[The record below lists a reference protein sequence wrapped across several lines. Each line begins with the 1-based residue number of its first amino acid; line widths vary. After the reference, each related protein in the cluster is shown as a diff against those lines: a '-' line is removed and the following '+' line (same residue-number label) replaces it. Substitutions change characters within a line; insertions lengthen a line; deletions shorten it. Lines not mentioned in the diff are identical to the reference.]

1 MTLIE
6 EPEKLRGA
14 LAPLRRR
21 LLTRLR
27 SAASASELAREFEV
41 SRQKLNYH
49 LHKLEEAG
57 LVELVAQR
65 QRRGFVERVLKS
77 RADAYV
83 VDPALMSE
91 RPRPS
96 AEARAGDRHAAEH
109 LIEVAASS
117 VRDVAR
123 MQSAADRAGKRLLT
137 FTLES
142 EVRLA
147 APDDLHR
154 FTDALAAAL
163 AEVIAAFDT
172 PGGRPYR
179 VVGAGHPTPAQADS
193 AEQAP
198 GPRERSERIKQGGTD
213 E

>member
-1 MTLIE
+1 VTVALLE

-21 LLTRLR
+21 LLARLR
-27 SAASASELAREFEV
+27 TPASASELAREFEV

-57 LVELVAQR
+57 LVELVGQR
-65 QRRGFVERVLKS
+65 QRRGFVERVLKA

-83 VDPALMSE
+83 VDPACMSG
-91 RPRPS
+91 PS
-96 AEARAGDRHAAEH
+96 PESAREGDRHAAEH
-109 LIEVAASS
+109 LVATAAIT
-117 VRDVAR
+117 VREVAR
-123 MQSAADRAGKRLLT
+123 MQSAAERSGKRLLT

-147 APDDLHR
+147 APGDLHR
-154 FTDALAAAL
+154 FTEALATAL
-163 AEVIAAFDT
+163 GDVIAAFDS

-179 VVGAGHPTPAQADS
+179 VVGAGHPAPAV
-193 AEQAP
+193 P
-198 GPRERSERIKQGGTD
+198 PGGTH

>member
-1 MTLIE
+1 MALALLE

-14 LAPLRRR
+14 LVPLRRR

-27 SAASASELAREFEV
+27 TAASASELAREFEV

-57 LVELVAQR
+57 LVELVGRR
-65 QRRGFVERVLKS
+65 QRRGFVERVLKA

-83 VDPALMSE
+83 VDPALMSDP
-91 RPRPS
+91 PRPS
-96 AEARAGDRHAAEH
+96 AGARAADRHAADH
-109 LIEVAASS
+109 MIDVAATT
-117 VRDVAR
+117 VREVAR

-154 FTDALAAAL
+154 FTDALAGAL

-179 VVGAGHPTPAQADS
+179 VVGAGHPAPAPP
-193 AEQAP
+193 AP
-198 GPRERSERIKQGGTD
+198 RPPGGTH

>member
-1 MTLIE
+1 VALALLE

-21 LLTRLR
+21 LLARLR
-27 SAASASELAREFEV
+27 TPASASELAREFEV

-57 LVELVAQR
+57 LIELVAKR
-65 QRRGFVERVLKS
+65 QRRGFVERVLKA

-83 VDPALMSE
+83 VDPACMSG
-91 RPRPS
+91 PS
-96 AEARAGDRHAAEH
+96 PESARDGDRHAADH
-109 LIEVAASS
+109 LVGVSATT
-117 VRDVAR
+117 VREVAR
-123 MQSAADRAGKRLLT
+123 MQAAAERAGKRLLT

-154 FTDALAAAL
+154 FTDALAGAL
-163 AEVIAAFDT
+163 ADVIAAFDS

-179 VVGAGHPTPAQADS
+179 VVGTGFPSPAPP
-193 AEQAP
+193 AP
-198 GPRERSERIKQGGTD
+198 PGGTH

>member
-1 MTLIE
+1 VSVALLE

-21 LLTRLR
+21 LLARLR
-27 SAASASELAREFEV
+27 AAASASELAREFDV

-57 LVELVAQR
+57 LVELVGQR
-65 QRRGFVERVLKS
+65 QRRGFVERVLKA

-83 VDPALMSE
+83 VDPACMSGPWPESREGARE
-91 RPRPS
+91 R
-96 AEARAGDRHAAEH
+96 AREGDRHAADH
-109 LIEVAASS
+109 LVETAATTVREVT
-117 VRDVAR
+117 R
-123 MQSAADRAGKRLLT
+123 MQSAAERSGKRLLT

-147 APDDLHR
+147 APGELHR

-163 AEVIAAFDT
+163 ADVIAEFDT
-172 PGGRPYR
+172 PAGRPYR
-179 VVGAGHPTPAQADS
+179 VLGAGHPARARAGASSTANL
-193 AEQAP
+193 E
-198 GPRERSERIKQGGTD
+198 GPHE
-213 E
+213 

>member
-1 MTLIE
+1 VTVALLE

-21 LLTRLR
+21 LLARLR
-27 SAASASELAREFEV
+27 TAASASELAREFEV

-57 LVELVAQR
+57 LVELVGQR
-65 QRRGFVERVLKS
+65 QRRGFVERVLKA

-83 VDPALMSE
+83 VDPACMSGLSPE
-91 RPRPS
+91 R
-96 AEARAGDRHAAEH
+96 AREGDRHAADH
-109 LIEVAASS
+109 LVETAATTVREVT
-117 VRDVAR
+117 R
-123 MQSAADRAGKRLLT
+123 MQSAAERSGKRLLT

-147 APDDLHR
+147 APGELHR

-163 AEVIAAFDT
+163 ADVIAAFDT

-179 VVGAGHPTPAQADS
+179 VVGAGHPAVKP
-193 AEQAP
+193 
-198 GPRERSERIKQGGTD
+198 GGTH

>member
-1 MTLIE
+1 VALALLE

-14 LAPLRRR
+14 LVPLRRR
-21 LLTRLR
+21 LLSRLR
-27 SAASASELAREFEV
+27 TAASASELAREFAV

-57 LVELVAQR
+57 LVELVGRR
-65 QRRGFVERVLKS
+65 QRRGFVERVLKA
-77 RADAYV
+77 RADAYI
-83 VDPALMSE
+83 VDPALMSPPSPE
-91 RPRPS
+91 R
-96 AEARAGDRHAAEH
+96 ARAGDRHASGH
-109 LIEVAASS
+109 LIDIAATT
-117 VRDVAR
+117 VREVAR

-154 FTDALAAAL
+154 FTDALADAL

-172 PGGRPYR
+172 PGGRAYR
-179 VVGAGHPTPAQADS
+179 VVGAGHP
-193 AEQAP
+193 AP
-198 GPRERSERIKQGGTD
+198 KSPRGGTD

>member
-1 MTLIE
+1 MALALLE

-21 LLTRLR
+21 LLARLR
-27 SAASASELAREFEV
+27 TPASASELAREFEV

-65 QRRGFVERVLKS
+65 QRRGFVERVLKA

-83 VDPALMSE
+83 VDPACMSGLSPE
-91 RPRPS
+91 V
-96 AEARAGDRHAAEH
+96 ARDGDRHAADH
-109 LIEVAASS
+109 LVGVSAAT
-117 VRDVAR
+117 VREVAR
-123 MQSAADRAGKRLLT
+123 MQAAAERSGKRLLT

-154 FTDALAAAL
+154 FTDALAGAL
-163 AEVIAAFDT
+163 AEVIAAFDS

-179 VVGAGHPTPAQADS
+179 VVGTGFPAPATPA
-193 AEQAP
+193 P
-198 GPRERSERIKQGGTD
+198 PGGTP
-213 E
+213 

>member
-1 MTLIE
+1 MTVALIE

-14 LAPLRRR
+14 LVPLRRR
-21 LLTRLR
+21 LLARLR
-27 SAASASELAREFEV
+27 TPASASELARELEV

-57 LVELVAQR
+57 LVELVGRR
-65 QRRGFVERVLKS
+65 QRRGFVERVLKA

-83 VDPALMSE
+83 VDPGLMSGPDSE
-91 RPRPS
+91 T
-96 AEARAGDRHAAEH
+96 ARAGDRHAADH
-109 LIEVAASS
+109 LIAVAGTT

-137 FTLES
+137 FTVET

-163 AEVIAAFDT
+163 AEVIAAFDS
-172 PGGRPYR
+172 PGGRAYR
-179 VVGAGHPTPAQADS
+179 VVGAGHP
-193 AEQAP
+193 AP
-198 GPRERSERIKQGGTD
+198 RPPGGTTH

>member
-1 MTLIE
+1 VTLALLE

-14 LAPLRRR
+14 LVPLRRR

-27 SAASASELAREFEV
+27 TPASATELAREFDV

-49 LHKLEEAG
+49 LHKLEDAG
-57 LVELVAQR
+57 LVELVGQR
-65 QRRGFVERVLKS
+65 QRRGFVERVLKA

-83 VDPALMSE
+83 VDPGLMS
-91 RPRPS
+91 PPS
-96 AEARAGDRHAAEH
+96 REQARAGDRHAAGH
-109 LIEVAASS
+109 LIDVAATT
-117 VRDVAR
+117 VREVAR
-123 MQSAADRAGKRLLT
+123 MQSAADRGGKRLLT

-154 FTDALAAAL
+154 FTDALAGAL

-172 PGGRPYR
+172 PGGRGYR
-179 VVGAGHPTPAQADS
+179 VVGAGHPTPTLRGED
-193 AEQAP
+193 
-198 GPRERSERIKQGGTD
+198 GR
-213 E
+213 